1 MAEGKTI
8 YLGLFCFHYF
18 RLVVC
23 TVVRTQV
30 DLIFFSED
38 DVRSQQRALLN
49 NKQNSLNNQKSNIAT
64 TNVPWVIFIKDGT

>member
-8 YLGLFCFHYF
+8 YLGLFCFHSF